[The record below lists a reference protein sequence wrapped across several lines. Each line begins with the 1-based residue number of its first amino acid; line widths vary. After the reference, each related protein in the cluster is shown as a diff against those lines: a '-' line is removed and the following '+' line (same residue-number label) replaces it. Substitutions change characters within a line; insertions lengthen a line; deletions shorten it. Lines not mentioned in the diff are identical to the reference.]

1 MSKAKYK
8 EVDASTRRELAK
20 SIRKAMA
27 DAGANYVHELRYAQA
42 YLRCDY
48 PLFHF
53 VSARCQ
59 IYGTYY
65 VKKLEVESITGIGRK
80 TVDKLIDKLINMGF
94 LKEVGDEYDKDI
106 ITVDVSGIEAFKC
119 MCEDL
124 TEREIVLMRKLIG
137 DEYFP
142 SRFRKHKSDIIG
154 KRKPKNDKNEDTKI
168 ES

>member
-8 EVDASTRRELAK
+8 EVDARTRRELAK
-20 SIRKAMA
+20 SIRKAMS

-80 TVDKLIDKLINMGF
+80 TVDKLIDKLIDMGF

-106 ITVDVSGIEAFKC
+106 ITVDTYGIESFKC

-137 DEYFP
+137 DAYFP
-142 SRFRKHKSDIIG
+142 NVFKEHKNEIIN
-154 KRKPKNDKNEDTKI
+154 KRKRKNDKNEGAQT